1 MYIFGESQV
10 YRLKYYKA
18 VQQFV
23 LGVHDQ
29 MAYEWIWISVLLVVQ
44 PLRPKFASR
53 VKVGPRPGSPVQR
66 YASVEQD
73 SYKRWSDHF
82 CPDFYFLCVLF
93 EHSVLYQPWVAFS

>member
-53 VKVGPRPGSPVQR
+53 VKVGPRPGS
-66 YASVEQD
+66 SVRVWNKIHISAGPIISAPTCVYFSNIQ
-73 SYKRWSDHF
+73 F
-82 CPDFYFLCVLF
+82 CISPG
-93 EHSVLYQPWVAFS
+93 

>member
-18 VQQFV
+18 VLQQFV

-53 VKVGPRPGSPVQR
+53 VKVAGHGRGPSAEICECGTR
-66 YASVEQD
+66 
-73 SYKRWSDHF
+73 F
-82 CPDFYFLCVLF
+82 I
-93 EHSVLYQPWVAFS
+93 